1 MTLERTSSHGGES
14 GAADPSITSAR
25 ERRPMVLVLD
35 AELRLVTWSPAAA
48 RLVGDEPG
56 PGRTL
61 DEVHGGPHPLTP
73 LLKMAQTGALN
84 GQIELDGVGLTYSAQ
99 LCADR
104 YLVLTLGNDPVQQL
118 RVALDDKTRLLQEL
132 HHRARN
138 HLHLAVSLVR
148 LWQPPSAELRDFEAR
163 IAAMSTVHEILR
175 PSSAGSR
182 LDLAGYLG
190 RLVEQVTCFARFD
203 PPSEV
208 TMELEPALE
217 VDAEVAS
224 RLGMVVSQ
232 LCADALVAGRPV
244 RLHTQ
249 ARDGGVLVEVHV
261 EGGLPPSWAPGSEA
275 ILLGQ
280 GLCHQVG
287 GTLGVFG
294 DGAPDQARLFV
305 PG

>member
-1 MTLERTSSHGGES
+1 MALERTSSPGDES
-14 GAADPSITSAR
+14 SAGDPPATR
-25 ERRPMVLVLD
+25 ERQGSIVLVLD
-35 AELRLVTWSPAAA
+35 ADLRLVTWSAAA
-48 RLVGDEPG
+48 VQLLGDKTG

-73 LLKMAQTGALN
+73 LLRLAQTGTLN
-84 GQIELDGVGLTYSAQ
+84 GRIELNGVDLTYSAQ

-104 YLVLTLGNDPVQQL
+104 YLVLTLGNDPVQRL

-175 PSSAGSR
+175 ASSVGSR

-190 RLVEQVTCFARFD
+190 RLVEQVTCFARLD
-203 PPSEV
+203 APSEV

-249 ARDGGVLVEVHV
+249 AGDGGVLVEVQV

-294 DGAPDQARLFV
+294 DGAPDLARLFV